1 MKTIYIKIALLF
13 ILSISSSFANK
24 NTKELTLKIE
34 EHMLHYNELISKDL
48 EQFNAAFAKLK
59 LDYLTLK

>member
-1 MKTIYIKIALLF
+1 
-13 ILSISSSFANK
+13 
-24 NTKELTLKIE
+24 
-34 EHMLHYNELISKDL
+34 MLHYNELISKDL